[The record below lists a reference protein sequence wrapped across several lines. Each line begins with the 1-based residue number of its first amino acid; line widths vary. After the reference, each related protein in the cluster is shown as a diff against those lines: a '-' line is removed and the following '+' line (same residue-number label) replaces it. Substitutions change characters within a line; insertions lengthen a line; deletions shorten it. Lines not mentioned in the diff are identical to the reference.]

1 MGSSSDRS
9 SGRGMLHT
17 AGTRGAVTG
26 VVIAVL
32 GLWSVLVP
40 LVGPYFGYALS
51 PAGPWTTPWA
61 ALWLQIVPGVV
72 LLLCGIVLTLT
83 RVRLLGLVAGVLA
96 AAAGVWL
103 AVGFALWPWAPG
115 GGARVGGVAAT
126 DGVSAAELIG
136 MAAGLGAVVALL
148 AGLAIGRFP
157 VRGTRDVGAA
167 HRQDSDRRRSS
178 SEPEPASPTGST
190 DRGQE
195 AGGSAVPEPRPP
207 EDHRVR
213 RPTDA

>member
-1 MGSSSDRS
+1 MASSSDRS
-9 SGRGMLHT
+9 AGRGMLRT
-17 AGTRGAVTG
+17 AGTRGVVTG

-72 LLLCGIVLTLT
+72 LLLCGVVLTLT
-83 RVRLLGLVAGVLA
+83 RVRVLGLVAGVLA

-126 DGVSAAELIG
+126 DGVSAAEQIG
-136 MAAGLGAVVALL
+136 MAGGLGAVVTLL
-148 AGLAIGRFP
+148 AGLAIGRFS

-167 HRQDSDRRRSS
+167 QRHESDRRRSS
-178 SEPEPASPTGST
+178 SEPDRTGPTGSS
-190 DRGQE
+190 DRGPA
-195 AGGSAVPEPRPP
+195 AGDTAVPAPRPP
-207 EDHRVR
+207 EDHRAR